1 LDVVPKMIQPILAWE
16 EDLWPVFDRLKAAM
30 DRQEQARVA
39 GELDEFIAQWTGL
52 FKDLENLTY
61 TIYMRNEMDEVKMTY
76 VYLSWKASRGINS
89 WMPDRDLPLK
99 WRLANWC
106 PVPVPQADAIA
117 AIKAKHEHWAWQ
129 NKENAK
135 LLKAEQ
141 RRIQKDK
148 ERAEK
153 AKQAAKE
160 PKKAVKARKKAS

>member
-1 LDVVPKMIQPILAWE
+1 VIQPILAWE

-39 GELDEFIAQWTGL
+39 GKLKEFTQQASGL
-52 FKDLENLTY
+52 FEFLENLTFQAWIHDRIK
-61 TIYMRNEMDEVKMTY
+61 TTY
-76 VYLSWKASRGINS
+76 VYLSWKASRGIDA
-89 WMPDRDLPLK
+89 WLPDRDLPLR
-99 WRLANWC
+99 WHLAERV
-106 PVPVPQADAIA
+106 PIPVPQADAIA